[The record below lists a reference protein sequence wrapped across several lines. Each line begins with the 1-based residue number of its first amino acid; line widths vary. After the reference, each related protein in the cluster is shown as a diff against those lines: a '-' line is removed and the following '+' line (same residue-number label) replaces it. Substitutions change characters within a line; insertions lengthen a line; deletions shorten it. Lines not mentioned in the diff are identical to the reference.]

1 MFLILNSEGE
11 KYSTIFMSDWVQF
24 RPDIYE
30 LGPQRT
36 LWAGVGSW
44 PYIKHRLSN
53 DKGSPSYILCRTR
66 KDKQHTSRYLTIKV
80 FPIKESPINI

>member
-1 MFLILNSEGE
+1 
-11 KYSTIFMSDWVQF
+11 MSDWVQF

-44 PYIKHRLSN
+44 SYIKHRLSN
-53 DKGSPSYILCRTR
+53 DKGSHNILGVVHILRN
-66 KDKQHTSRYLTIKV
+66 HG
-80 FPIKESPINI
+80 